1 MTLPQPP
8 KTIYHADMSQTVN
21 GESSRNLSPLGRV
34 VKAYWVTFV
43 VLSSYLW
50 LRYTARFHSRT
61 SNLARLEVTNRR
73 NSRRIYA
80 AILQLQGLYIKVG
93 QLISIMT
100 NFLPSAFR
108 DELEGLQDQ
117 VPPRAYDQ
125 IEKRLR
131 EEFDG
136 KGPGELFAQFE
147 KTPLASA
154 SIGQVHRA
162 RLHDGREVAVKVQYP
177 DIERVVR
184 SDLTSLR
191 RIIAIIQR
199 AVPAYQG
206 LDNVYLEIKS
216 MILQELD
223 FLAEARNID
232 AVAVNFTDDPA
243 ICFPT
248 VVPEFTT
255 RRVIT
260 TEFME
265 GAKVSDTDAMDSI
278 GVDRQEVARMV
289 VEAYCRQIFH
299 HGIYHADPHP
309 GNILISAGPTIK
321 FLDFGAVAEISP
333 NMRHGIINI
342 LQGAINRDTGKVI
355 AALREMGFIALN
367 SDPRVY
373 DRVVDYFHTRFQD
386 EIQLESFN
394 LKDIK
399 LDPARGLEN
408 LADLRHMKISL
419 RDITSSFQVPKEWI
433 MLERTVLLLMG
444 LCTDLD
450 PDLNPMEVIRPH
462 IEEFVLGKDR
472 DWSKFLLDTARD
484 VGLSTLA
491 LPQEIKK
498 FTTRAL
504 QGDME
509 VSVPELERA
518 ARLHYTIAQQVIY
531 TGLAVASFAFALS
544 MHDRGEL
551 DVSRYLMTAS
561 GVFGLLLLKSIWSTR
576 RWLKRPR
583 R

>member
-1 MTLPQPP
+1 MPQ
-8 KTIYHADMSQTVN
+8 IENQGMA
-21 GESSRNLSPLGRV
+21 SSSNLSPLGRV
-34 VKAYWVTFV
+34 VKAYWVTGV

-50 LRYTARFHSRT
+50 WRFTKRFHSRN
-61 SNLARLEVTNRR
+61 SNLARLESVNRR
-73 NSRRIYA
+73 NSRRIYR

-100 NFLPSAFR
+100 NFLPPAFR
-108 DELEGLQDQ
+108 TDLEGLQDQ
-117 VPPRAYDQ
+117 VPPRSYDA
-125 IEKRLR
+125 IERRLR

-136 KGPGELFAQFE
+136 KGPDELFSEFDV
-147 KTPLASA
+147 TPMASA

-162 RLHDGREVAVKVQYP
+162 KLLDGRAVAVKVQYP
-177 DIERVVR
+177 DIEGVVR

-191 RIIAIIQR
+191 RIIGLIQR
-199 AVPAYQG
+199 TMPAYQG

-232 AVAVNFTDDPA
+232 AVSVNFTEDPA

-260 TEFME
+260 TEFMT
-265 GAKVSDTDAMDSI
+265 GAKVSDVASLDAM
-278 GVDRQEVARMV
+278 GVDRQQVARMV

-299 HGIYHADPHP
+299 DGIYHADPHP

-342 LQGAINRDTGKVI
+342 LQGAINRDTSKVI

-373 DRVVDYFHTRFQD
+373 DRVVDYFHSRFQD

-408 LADLRHMKISL
+408 LADLRHMKISM

-504 QGDME
+504 QGDLE
-509 VSVPELERA
+509 VSVPELEHA
-518 ARLHYTIAQQVIY
+518 ARLHYSIAQQLIY
-531 TGLAVASFAFALS
+531 TGLSVAAFAFALS
-544 MHDRGEL
+544 LHDRAEVQG
-551 DVSRYLMTAS
+551 SQYLMAAS
-561 GVFGLLLLKSIWSTR
+561 GIFGLLLLKSIWSTR
-576 RWLKRPR
+576 RWLKKR
-583 R
+583 RRR